1 MINLDKE
8 ELKVFRK
15 LNTYKKIQKF
25 LDEIPINFEEKG
37 DTCMSPRMVLKKG
50 KAHCI
55 EGAIFA
61 AAVLKF
67 HGAKPLI
74 VDMESNNFDDD
85 HVIAVFEKNNN
96 WGAISKTNH
105 GVLRYREPIYKDIRE
120 LVMSYFHEYLDSKGR
135 KNLRAYSMPVNLSI
149 FGSQDW
155 ITSEEDVWF
164 IPEHLCNIKHF
175 PLVNRKQVANF
186 IRPHKIEIAMGNLVE
201 WEDPL
206 SRKKEEICFKKLV

>member
-8 ELKVFRK
+8 EVRVFRK

-25 LDEIPINFEEKG
+25 LDELPINFEEG
-37 DTCMSPRMVLKKG
+37 GETCMSPRRVLREG

-67 HGAKPLI
+67 HGEKPLI
-74 VDMESNNFDDD
+74 VDMESNSFDYD
-85 HVIAVFEKNNN
+85 HVICVFEKEGS

-105 GVLRYREPIYKDIRE
+105 GVLRFREPVYRDIRE
-120 LVMSYFHEYLDSKGR
+120 LIMSYFHEYLDSKGR
-135 KNLRAYSMPVNLSI
+135 KNLRSYSMPVNLDM

-155 ITSEEDVWF
+155 ITNEEDVWF
-164 IPEHLCNIKHF
+164 IPEHLCEVKHF
-175 PLVNRKQVANF
+175 PLVNRRQVANF
-186 IRPHKIEIAMGNLVE
+186 ISPHEIELAVGKLVE

-206 SRKKEEICFKKLV
+206 KREEEISFRKIV